1 MGHNEA
7 SVCSS
12 FDTKTHRRTI
22 KMHPQPEVCSNP
34 MRSPLGLAVRIIAWV
49 LRRPLAA
56 AAVLSAGAAACA
68 AIFFG
73 APVRAQDTA
82 MSAAQSTPIYSAAQ
96 LDQMLAPIALYPD
109 DLLGQ
114 ILMAATYPLEVVQAD
129 RWLQIP
135 ANASLRGSDL
145 AQALQQQPW
154 DASVKALVAFPQILG
169 VMDNNLQWTEELGEA
184 FLVQQ
189 AEVMDHVQELRSR
202 AQAARTLNSSAQQN
216 VSTNDQAI
224 EIAPPGADTLFV
236 PIYDPNVAYG
246 EWPYPDYLPYYFD
259 VPGYPLGSFIAL
271 AIIAPLWGWN
281 HWDWNHHRLN
291 IGAAPGFGASGPA
304 LPLHPGPWRH
314 DPQRRAGVPYRS
326 GSAQARFGN
335 ATELRSAR
343 ENFRGYSP
351 SPASPAPANVPELRT
366 GEPAPVL
373 RAPSGTP
380 QPARIQE
387 PRYSTGIERPAP
399 PALESFGGGA
409 QVRVQEQR
417 GAGSR
422 MSVAP
427 SGGARGVRR

>member
-1 MGHNEA
+1 M
-7 SVCSS
+7 
-12 FDTKTHRRTI
+12 
-22 KMHPQPEVCSNP
+22 
-34 MRSPLGLAVRIIAWV
+34 RIIAWV
-49 LRRPLAA
+49 SHRP
-56 AAVLSAGAAACA
+56 SGAAAILSMGTAVCA
-68 AIFFG
+68 AMIFG
-73 APVRAQDTA
+73 AQVRAQDMA
-82 MSAAQSTPIYSAAQ
+82 MPAPPSAPVYSAAQ

-129 RWLQIP
+129 RWLQVP
-135 ANASLRGSDL
+135 ANASLRGVDL

-154 DASVKALVAFPQILG
+154 DASVKALLAFPQILS

-189 AEVMDHVQELRSR
+189 ADVMDHVQQLRSR
-202 AQAARTLNSSAQQN
+202 AQAARTLNSTAQQT
-216 VSTNDQAI
+216 VSTNDQAV

-236 PIYDPNVAYG
+236 PVYDPNVAYG

-259 VPGYPLGSFIAL
+259 VPGYPLGSFMAF

-291 IGAAPGFGASGPA
+291 IGAGPGFGRGGPP

-314 DPQRRAGVPYRS
+314 EPERRAGVPYRS
-326 GSAQARFGN
+326 GSAQSSFGN
-335 ATELRSAR
+335 AAELRSGR
-343 ENFRGYSP
+343 ENFRGYFPTTTSP
-351 SPASPAPANVPELRT
+351 GRASVPEART
-366 GEPAPVL
+366 GVPAPVV
-373 RAPSGTP
+373 RAPSGMP
-380 QPARIQE
+380 PSARIE
-387 PRYSTGIERPAP
+387 GPRYSPGVVERPAP

-409 QVRVQEQR
+409 QVRMQEQR

-427 SGGARGVRR
+427 SGGGRMRR